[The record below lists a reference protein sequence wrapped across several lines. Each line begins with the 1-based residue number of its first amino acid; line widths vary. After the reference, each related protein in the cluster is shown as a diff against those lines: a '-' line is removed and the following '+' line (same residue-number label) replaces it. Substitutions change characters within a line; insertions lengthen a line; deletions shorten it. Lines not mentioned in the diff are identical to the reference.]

1 MNDELM
7 NVRFIQQMQNIAMA
21 QFITTKSSKYN
32 KNKIS
37 GALNK
42 QQYA

>member
-1 MNDELM
+1 MNDELV

-21 QFITTKSSKYN
+21 QFTTTKFSKYN

-42 QQYA
+42 QQCA